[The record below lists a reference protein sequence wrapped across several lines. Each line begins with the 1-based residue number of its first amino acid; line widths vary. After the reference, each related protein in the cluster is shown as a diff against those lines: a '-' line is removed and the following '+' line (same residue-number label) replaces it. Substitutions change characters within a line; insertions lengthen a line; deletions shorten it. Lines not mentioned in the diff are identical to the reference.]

1 MAKVKDV
8 YPSPPIVPL
17 NARSLRNATLSD
29 IWANYDDDTDSMII
43 YVTGKPV
50 PGVNIYLGDDVYA
63 IADTRDSNNVVGL
76 YFESWEN
83 YVPKLDIVN
92 RSWNEIKDAALNGID
107 VTLAIRVLAL
117 DLIMS
122 LGTENTPALQLA

>member
-63 IADTRDSNNVVGL
+63 IADPRDSNNVVGL